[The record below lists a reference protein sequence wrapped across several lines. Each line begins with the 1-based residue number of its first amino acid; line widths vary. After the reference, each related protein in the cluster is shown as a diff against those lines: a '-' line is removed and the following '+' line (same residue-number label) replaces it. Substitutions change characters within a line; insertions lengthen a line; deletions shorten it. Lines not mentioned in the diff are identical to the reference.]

1 MAVHF
6 FSIPISKKSRT
17 HPPPPCLRRSPSDE
31 LPCKAEGGKKAS
43 FERKEPTDRARHGK
57 LIEPEINARRSR
69 SRASQKAGNR
79 DEGTRGSD
87 HIPLPQREAK
97 QRGVAGHCRLKHLAE
112 IEKGQRI
119 HAAGCKTQQRQT
131 DVPRVD
137 VFLCGIDIRHVRRP
151 NPIDRRCPRRPEIL
165 PRRFRAYSTN
175 TIGGNG
181 KASGSDCARINA
193 SPGA

>member
-17 HPPPPCLRRSPSDE
+17 HPPPPCLTRSSSDE

-57 LIEPEINARRSR
+57 LIEPKINARRSR
-69 SRASQKAGNR
+69 SRASQKAGKR

-97 QRGVAGHCRLKHLAE
+97 QRGVAGHCRRKYLTE
-112 IEKGQRI
+112 MEKGQRI
-119 HAAGCKTQQRQT
+119 HTAGCEAQQRQT

-137 VFLCGIDIRHVRRP
+137 VFLWGIDIRHVRRP
-151 NPIDRRCPRRPEIL
+151 NPIDRRCPRRLEIL
-165 PRRFRAYSTN
+165 PRRYPRLFDQFNRRERKGIRLRLRPN
-175 TIGGNG
+175 
-181 KASGSDCARINA
+181 
-193 SPGA
+193 